1 MGTVV
6 RRKLPQSRRPGA
18 SRERR
23 LEERRRPR
31 ASSDGAV
38 PTRRRDD
45 ERGALPGA
53 QAASALE
60 VTELIRV
67 WPPLRDAASRTDDAR
82 SSHDG
87 AGARGWRECVR

>member
-31 ASSDGAV
+31 ASSDGVV

-67 WPPLRDAASRTDDAR
+67 WPLRDAASRTDDAR